1 MKSNPKH
8 DRMLIVEVTYGHGLA
23 FVAKRISE
31 MPRAYCTREMRSG
44 SWKHYYDLK
53 RHLELEGSELCH
65 SLWQDITSLQNQ
77 RVALDGNEQM
87 HELISQKTVSEEK
100 KKK

>member
-1 MKSNPKH
+1 MINLDNFLIEFKS
-8 DRMLIVEVTYGHGLA
+8 
-23 FVAKRISE
+23 ISE
-31 MPRAYCTREMRSG
+31 MSRPYCTREMRSG